1 MAIFVLAD
9 CFPIAY
15 KWYMAKNRPGPPG
28 SFSKLAAQLRLAVG
42 ERERH
47 GGIMRIGKALTIPAL
62 ITLGMAGPVLASTVT
77 TMAAGQTAGVQVQ
90 ALGAHAGPFV
100 YYNA

>member
-1 MAIFVLAD
+1 MQV
-9 CFPIAY
+9 
-15 KWYMAKNRPGPPG
+15 
-28 SFSKLAAQLRLAVG
+28 RLAVG

-62 ITLGMAGPVLASTVT
+62 ITLGMAGPILASTVT
-77 TMAAGQTAGVQVQ
+77 TVAAGQTAIVQVQ
-90 ALGAHAGPFV
+90 ALGTHANPGV